1 MAKPNYPKAF
11 ASIRPDAPAPVEAQ
25 VTLMRKVGPER
36 FEVVTGVVR
45 GHFEQAKVLERSVGL
60 MVGRLTARK
69 SLAVQHRAA
78 SAALGLEV
86 ES

>member
-1 MAKPNYPKAF
+1 M
-11 ASIRPDAPAPVEAQ
+11 ID
-25 VTLMRKVGPER
+25 L
-36 FEVVTGVVR
+36 TGDP
-45 GHFEQAKVLERSVGL
+45 KVLERSVGL

-69 SLAVQHRAA
+69 ALAVQHRAA

>member
-1 MAKPNYPKAF
+1 MAKHDRRSDK
-11 ASIRPDAPAPVEAQ
+11 PDTHEAE

-45 GHFEQAKVLERSVGL
+45 GEFVPKKQLERSVSL
-60 MVGRLTARK
+60 MVGRMTARK

-86 ES
+86 PS